1 MACASFSHS
10 AKSFCTLGLNHKQIS
25 TPNLR
30 PFSTIGFNL
39 EKEKEEMEADAY
51 NPFAPNPQQQ
61 GASQQKGG
69 EVDEE

>member
-1 MACASFSHS
+1 MHPWVDDVQQE
-10 AKSFCTLGLNHKQIS
+10 LERLEKQ
-25 TPNLR
+25 R
-30 PFSTIGFNL
+30 